1 MVKKIASQPIASFN
15 TTDNQA
21 EISTL
26 SAPHRKWGI
35 ALNAGFQLL
44 PDLVLKHQRRLGLG
58 ANDLVVLI
66 NLMMSWWYPERLPYP
81 RPTTIAKRMGVGV
94 RSVQRS
100 LERLQQMGLI
110 ERVAL
115 PPSADMPT
123 TAAYDLS
130 GLVSRLQKLAIDNPG
145 YRDRLPAAPELLEEF
160 H

>member
-1 MVKKIASQPIASFN
+1 MN
-15 TTDNQA
+15 TPPETA
-21 EISTL
+21 FI
-26 SAPHRKWGI
+26 SAPYRKWGV

-44 PDLVLKHQRRLGLG
+44 PDLVLKHQRRLGLS

-66 NLMMSWWYPERLPYP
+66 NLMMSWWHPDRPPYP

-100 LERLQQMGLI
+100 LQRLQDKGLI

-115 PPSADMPT
+115 PSSADTPAT
-123 TAAYDLS
+123 TAYDLS
-130 GLVSRLQKLAIDNPG
+130 GLVSRLQRVAIDDPG
-145 YRDRLPAAPELLEEF
+145 YRDRLPSQPELLEEV